1 MRGASVRQ
9 AGRIIDIISART
21 GPARA
26 GIPTGLITN
35 IISAASAAQS
45 RTSRRNFHRPEA
57 DLPVDNH
64 IYGWNLGGRNWKP
77 PEHGGA
83 YTSPVP

>member
-9 AGRIIDIISART
+9 AGRIVDVISART
-21 GPARA
+21 GPAIA
-26 GIPTGLITN
+26 GISTGRITN
-35 IISAASAAQS
+35 ILSAASATQS
-45 RTSRRNFHRPEA
+45 RTSKRNSRRPEA
-57 DLPVDNH
+57 DLPIANH